1 MKSAEVFRIGPNEIG
16 VCVRENDKRIDG
28 TTVDSQSAAIDWLYN
43 YHFDV
48 QSLKIDTRSYRQ
60 IEIDE
65 AYEAE
70 MRREWDREDKR
81 RARKLEQELE
91 SLNRVY

>member
-1 MKSAEVFRIGPNEIG
+1 MKSAEAIQNKANEIG
-16 VCVRENDKRIDG
+16 VCARENKIWIAG
-28 TTVDSQSAAIDWLYN
+28 TTVDSQSAAVDWLYD

-48 QSLKIDTRSYRQ
+48 QSLKIDTRSYLQ

-65 AYEAE
+65 ACMK

-81 RARKLEQELE
+81 RTRKLEQELE
-91 SLNRVY
+91 LN